1 MHDRPDDIYIVQSLT
16 IPTISDDTS
25 LILEHSRRRRNA
37 NKYEKASRFYSR
49 YTRSILDGHDIN
61 RRSVSNHD
69 DIILT
74 SLPIN
79 RTIIFDCYDSEA
91 SLCVQ
96 AKFSVNNFK
105 VGNIPIQIQLNFS
118 IDLKKIDKIVTDN
131 RDIFVIRPSI
141 ELTRND
147 DEEG

>member
-1 MHDRPDDIYIVQSLT
+1 M
-16 IPTISDDTS
+16 
-25 LILEHSRRRRNA
+25 EHTRRRRNA
-37 NKYEKASRFYSR
+37 DKYATNRLYNRF
-49 YTRSILDGHDIN
+49 TRSILDGHDIN

-74 SLPIN
+74 SLPPN

-91 SLCVQ
+91 SLCIQ
-96 AKFSVNNFK
+96 AKFAVNNFQ
-105 VGNIPIQIQLNFS
+105 VGNTPIVIQLNFS
-118 IDLKKIDKIVTDN
+118 IDLHKIDKIVTDN

-141 ELTRND
+141 ALSRND

>member
-1 MHDRPDDIYIVQSLT
+1 MM
-16 IPTISDDTS
+16 
-25 LILEHSRRRRNA
+25 EHTRRRRNA
-37 NKYEKASRFYSR
+37 DKYVTNRLYNRFS
-49 YTRSILDGHDIN
+49 RSILDGHDIN

-74 SLPIN
+74 SLPPN

-91 SLCVQ
+91 SLCIQ
-96 AKFSVNNFK
+96 AKFAVNNFQ
-105 VGNIPIQIQLNFS
+105 VGNTPIIIQLNFS
-118 IDLKKIDKIVTDN
+118 IDLHKIDKIVTDN

-141 ELTRND
+141 ALLRND

>member
-1 MHDRPDDIYIVQSLT
+1 M
-16 IPTISDDTS
+16 
-25 LILEHSRRRRNA
+25 EHTRRRRNA
-37 NKYEKASRFYSR
+37 HKYEESTRFYNR
-49 YTRSILDGHDIN
+49 FTRSILDGGIHDIN
-61 RRSVSNHD
+61 RRSISNHD

-74 SLPIN
+74 SLPPN

-105 VGNIPIQIQLNFS
+105 VGNAPILIQLNFS
-118 IDLKKIDKIVTDN
+118 IDLNKIDKIVTDS

-141 ELTRND
+141 ELLRND

>member
-1 MHDRPDDIYIVQSLT
+1 MEHTRRKRN
-16 IPTISDDTS
+16 IPRYERS
-25 LILEHSRRRRNA
+25 SRYYN
-37 NKYEKASRFYSR
+37 R

-69 DIILT
+69 DVILT
-74 SLPIN
+74 GLPPN

-96 AKFSVNNFK
+96 AKFSVNNFL
-105 VGNIPIQIQLNFS
+105 VGNTPILIQLNFS
-118 IDLKKIDKIVTDN
+118 VDLHKIDKIVTDN

-141 ELTRND
+141 ELMRSD